1 MLWVCSIVD
10 VKKKFYIDFSFAGVT
25 EEILDLA
32 EKYKPNVEDGTVPY
46 HSKSGLQHAKYAQL
60 WLFYD
65 GFRAAAAGGELTQD
79 KITAI
84 HALAKKMLIDEDKIK
99 QVQEI
104 FDQEEAL
111 RKKRMQLLFPSGVI
125 TAIKE
130 VEMEQ

>member
-1 MLWVCSIVD
+1 MN
-10 VKKKFYIDFSFAGVT
+10 FSSQGVP

-46 HSKSGLQHAKYAQL
+46 HTKSGLQHAKHAQL

-65 GFRAAAAGGELTQD
+65 GFRAAAGGGELTQD

-84 HALAKKMLIDEDKIK
+84 YSLAKKMLIDEAKIK

-104 FDQEEAL
+104 FDQEEEL
-111 RKKRMQLLFPSGVI
+111 RKKRMELLFPNGII